1 MQVCIPKT
9 CKKKKKWGKMR
20 KEKVNFFT
28 FLVFCKF
35 LVCILASKKLEYRLE
50 GVKMEKEAIMK
61 ELKAYEERRNE
72 FYKFLDEHIPQNAN
86 TGIYDFSGKVMLDAQ
101 KVYELFHK
109 LDYQARKIRG
119 IVFNEI
125 IEKRED

>member
-1 MQVCIPKT
+1 
-9 CKKKKKWGKMR
+9 
-20 KEKVNFFT
+20 
-28 FLVFCKF
+28 
-35 LVCILASKKLEYRLE
+35 
-50 GVKMEKEAIMK
+50 MEKEEIMK
-61 ELKAYEERRNE
+61 ELKAYEARRNE
-72 FYKFLDEHIPQNAN
+72 FYKFLDEHIPQDAK

-125 IEKRED
+125 VEKQK

>member
-1 MQVCIPKT
+1 M
-9 CKKKKKWGKMR
+9 KKD
-20 KEKVNFFT
+20 
-28 FLVFCKF
+28 
-35 LVCILASKKLEYRLE
+35 
-50 GVKMEKEAIMK
+50 AIMK

-72 FYKFLDEHIPQNAN
+72 FYKFLDEHIPQDAK
-86 TGIYDFSGKVMLDAQ
+86 TGIYDFSDKVMLDAQ

-125 IEKRED
+125 IEKREG

>member
-1 MQVCIPKT
+1 
-9 CKKKKKWGKMR
+9 
-20 KEKVNFFT
+20 
-28 FLVFCKF
+28 
-35 LVCILASKKLEYRLE
+35 
-50 GVKMEKEAIMK
+50 
-61 ELKAYEERRNE
+61 
-72 FYKFLDEHIPQNAN
+72 
-86 TGIYDFSGKVMLDAQ
+86 MLDAQ

>member
-1 MQVCIPKT
+1 
-9 CKKKKKWGKMR
+9 
-20 KEKVNFFT
+20 
-28 FLVFCKF
+28 
-35 LVCILASKKLEYRLE
+35 
-50 GVKMEKEAIMK
+50 MEKEAIMK
-61 ELKAYEERRNE
+61 ELKTYEERRNE
-72 FYKFLDEHIPQNAN
+72 FYKFLDENIPQNAD

-125 IEKRED
+125 VEKMED

>member
-1 MQVCIPKT
+1 
-9 CKKKKKWGKMR
+9 
-20 KEKVNFFT
+20 
-28 FLVFCKF
+28 
-35 LVCILASKKLEYRLE
+35 
-50 GVKMEKEAIMK
+50 MEKEAIMK

-72 FYKFLDEHIPQNAN
+72 FYKFLDEHIPQNTD
-86 TGIYDFSGKVMLDAQ
+86 TGIYDFSGKVVLDAQ

-125 IEKRED
+125 VEKRED

>member
-1 MQVCIPKT
+1 
-9 CKKKKKWGKMR
+9 
-20 KEKVNFFT
+20 
-28 FLVFCKF
+28 
-35 LVCILASKKLEYRLE
+35 
-50 GVKMEKEAIMK
+50 MEKEAIMK

-72 FYKFLDEHIPQNAN
+72 FYKFLDENIPQNADI
-86 TGIYDFSGKVMLDAQ
+86 GIYDFSGKVMLDAQ

-125 IEKRED
+125 VEKMED

>member
-1 MQVCIPKT
+1 
-9 CKKKKKWGKMR
+9 
-20 KEKVNFFT
+20 
-28 FLVFCKF
+28 
-35 LVCILASKKLEYRLE
+35 
-50 GVKMEKEAIMK
+50 MEKDAIMK
-61 ELKAYEERRNE
+61 ELKAYEERRND
-72 FYKFLDEHIPQNAN
+72 FYKFLDEHIPQNAD

-125 IEKRED
+125 IEKSKD